1 MRGPRRPGADAS
13 ADAGPGTA
21 PGSSDDADASDGP
34 TTSPVDGSSTDA
46 PTGDSSDGSSS
57 DTSTGEPAAMC
68 GDGVTN
74 PGELCFDDLLLIEP
88 SDVVFDARLT
98 DVDSDGDVDVVYLIG
113 DQIVT
118 HLGTGEGAFG
128 PALYGETVFEQAADV
143 GDVDGDGRVDLA
155 MINRYDNTLEIA
167 LGDGVGGFALQVPP
181 LATSAA
187 PALVRVA
194 DLDGDAGVEV
204 IVGTDSAVEVFRSD
218 GDGSPQP
225 GFGVGVGGPVLSLGL
240 GEYDGD
246 GDPDLLYVREAYGNQ
261 ELFVRLGDGDGTFG
275 SQVMVDVDGDTPR
288 GVAGGD
294 FDGDGDGDIAY
305 VDAALGMLYIHLGNG
320 AGGFADATGVPTDAG
335 PAHTL
340 AEDVTGDGTAR
351 DVARGRELF
360 ATYCKDDAV
369 ACGEYGSLF
378 LGGVGV
384 AQDTGMAHLLLGL
397 ACDHGEAAACR
408 DLALVLDAGC
418 AQRHGPS
425 CNERGVMAAQGR
437 GAEPDAAA
445 AFSLFERSCAID
457 DANGCSNL
465 AKAYAGGHGV
475 TADSTRAA
483 EESARACRLGSQPDC
498 EAAVTDGSPGR

>member
-1 MRGPRRPGADAS
+1 MRRRPLCLLLAALTGCFNPDGADPQAATGS
-13 ADAGPGTA
+13 TGDDSSGADTDAGPGTT
-21 PGSSDDADASDGP
+21 PGSSDDAGSSDGP
-34 TTSPVDGSSTDA
+34 TTAPVDGSSTDA

-68 GDGVTN
+68 GDGIAS
-74 PGELCFDDLLLIEP
+74 PGELCFDDLQLIEP

-128 PALYGETVFEQAADV
+128 PALYGETVFEQGADV

-181 LATSAA
+181 IATSVG
-187 PALVRVA
+187 PALIRFA
-194 DLDGDAGVEV
+194 DLDGNAGDEV

-225 GFGVGVGGPVLSLGL
+225 GFGVGLDGPVLSLGI

-275 SQVMVDVDGDTPR
+275 SQVMVDVDGAMPR

-305 VDAALGMLYIHLGNG
+305 VDAALEMLYIHLGNG
-320 AGGFADATGVPTDAG
+320 AGGFADATGVPTDVE

-340 AEDVTGDGTAR
+340 VQDVTGDGVL
-351 DVARGRELF
+351 DVVVGHGEGASLWIYAGDGAGGLSEPLTIPL
-360 ATYCKDDAV
+360 AGPVDAL
-369 ACGEYGSLF
+369 AS
-378 LGGVGV
+378 
-384 AQDTGMAHLLLGL
+384 GL
-397 ACDHGEAAACR
+397 ANADAIP
-408 DLALVLDAGC
+408 DLVATTNADLVTVVL
-418 AQRHGPS
+418 
-425 CNERGVMAAQGR
+425 
-437 GAEPDAAA
+437 
-445 AFSLFERSCAID
+445 
-457 DANGCSNL
+457 
-465 AKAYAGGHGV
+465 
-475 TADSTRAA
+475 ST
-483 EESARACRLGSQPDC
+483 P
-498 EAAVTDGSPGR
+498 

>member
-1 MRGPRRPGADAS
+1 MRCRPPCLLLVALTGCFNPDAADPQADAGSTDGASTGADAS

-340 AEDVTGDGTAR
+340 AEDVTGDGVL
-351 DVARGRELF
+351 DVVVGHVEGASLWIYAGDGAGGLGEPLTIPL
-360 ATYCKDDAV
+360 AGPVDAL
-369 ACGEYGSLF
+369 GS
-378 LGGVGV
+378 
-384 AQDTGMAHLLLGL
+384 GL
-397 ACDHGEAAACR
+397 ANADAIP
-408 DLALVLDAGC
+408 DLVATTNADLVTVVL
-418 AQRHGPS
+418 
-425 CNERGVMAAQGR
+425 
-437 GAEPDAAA
+437 
-445 AFSLFERSCAID
+445 
-457 DANGCSNL
+457 
-465 AKAYAGGHGV
+465 
-475 TADSTRAA
+475 ST
-483 EESARACRLGSQPDC
+483 P
-498 EAAVTDGSPGR
+498 